1 MPIAVPASPRS
12 RFVLTVPLFVGAL
25 LCMFL
30 AEAFTIHGLWF
41 RTHPSTHPNR
51 GLDVLFLAWI
61 PAFAA
66 CLLLVGIRRLV
77 RSHQLSASLASTL
90 SSGIGLLLLIAYLL
104 ISRLAQLAFR

>member
-1 MPIAVPASPRS
+1 MPIALPASPRS
-12 RFVLTVPLFVGAL
+12 RYALTRPLFAGSL

-30 AEAFTIHGLWF
+30 AEAFAIRGLWF
-41 RTHPSTHPNR
+41 RSQPSAHPHR

-66 CLLLVGIRRLV
+66 FLLLVGIRRLV
-77 RSHQLSASLASTL
+77 RNHQLSASLASAL